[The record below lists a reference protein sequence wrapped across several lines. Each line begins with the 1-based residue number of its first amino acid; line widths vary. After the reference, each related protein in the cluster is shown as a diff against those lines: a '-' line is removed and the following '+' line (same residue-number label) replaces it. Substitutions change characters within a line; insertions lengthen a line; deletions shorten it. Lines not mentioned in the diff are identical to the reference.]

1 MIFYGCSEIYEE
13 NLEGTVAGDEK
24 VDGKILTTWHK
35 KVRYRK
41 WNLEETNV
49 DSLIISREEEISC
62 EEYNNAR
69 VASLSQSHE
78 KSYHINAYPF

>member
-41 WNLEETNV
+41 
-49 DSLIISREEEISC
+49 
-62 EEYNNAR
+62 
-69 VASLSQSHE
+69 
-78 KSYHINAYPF
+78 